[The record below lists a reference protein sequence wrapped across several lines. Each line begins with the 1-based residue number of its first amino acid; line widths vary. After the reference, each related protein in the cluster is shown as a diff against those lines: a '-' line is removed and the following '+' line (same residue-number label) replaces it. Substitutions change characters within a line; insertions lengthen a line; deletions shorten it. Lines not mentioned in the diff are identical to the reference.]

1 MWDVQDN
8 KMWVRGVQSERV
20 GELVPRNEFETFE
33 DDFKDDAYQFW
44 ENLGTQVRSIVG
56 SE

>member
-1 MWDVQDN
+1 
-8 KMWVRGVQSERV
+8 MWVRGVQSERV
-20 GELVPRNEFETFE
+20 GELVPRKGFETFE